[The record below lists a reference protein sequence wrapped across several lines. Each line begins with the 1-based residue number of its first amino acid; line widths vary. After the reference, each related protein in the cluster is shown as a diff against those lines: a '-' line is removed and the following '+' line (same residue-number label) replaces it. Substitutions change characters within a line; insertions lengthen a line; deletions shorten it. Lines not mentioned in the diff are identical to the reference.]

1 MGRNYRPK
9 ITSTDRD
16 KNEFAIVNDS
26 TGFREYVYGTY
37 IEIEDYCHD
46 YGLIVDKY
54 LKGVEPDALE
64 KGFRYVGFNKHSL
77 FIGKTGE
84 K

>member
-1 MGRNYRPK
+1 MTNKR
-9 ITSTDRD
+9 
-16 KNEFAIVNDS
+16 EFAIVNDS
-26 TGFREYVYGTY
+26 TGFSGYVYGTK
-37 IEIEDYCHD
+37 IEIEDYCVD

-54 LKGVEPDALE
+54 LKGVDPDAFE